1 MRTLVLEQLKPGHRI
16 TIDDDEIGQRAR
28 LDDAKLALHAQD
40 LGADERRLADDL
52 NRPQHLAAQDEFAA
66 KLNIARNRVGAAPRA
81 EVAVQVRVRRRL
93 RAGTA
98 LMALCLLPISLAL
111 RPAVGGVV
119 ATIGFALLNV
129 AIAFAVSTL
138 FASANFS
145 QPASYALGFV
155 VTGAFYVLVGGL
167 VVLVMKN
174 RLAKQQL
181 VPPMTVQELRKDKQ
195 WLKSEL

>member
-1 MRTLVLEQLKPGHRI
+1 MAATKKSLANTDETAMTQTNGTEGLPNLLSRLGDDVMQLI
-16 TIDDDEIGQRAR
+16 NSQF
-28 LDDAKLALHAQD
+28 ALFKVEVKEEAS
-40 LGADERRLADDL
+40 AY
-52 NRPQHLAAQDEFAA
+52 
-66 KLNIARNRVGAAPRA
+66 ARNAA
-81 EVAVQVRVRRRL
+81 L
-93 RAGTA
+93 
-98 LMALCLLPISLAL
+98 I
-111 RPAVGGVV
+111 AVGGVI

-138 FASANFS
+138 FARANFS

-155 VTGAFYVLVGGL
+155 ATGVFYLLVGGIL
-167 VVLVMKN
+167 ALVMKN